1 MKLNTNIIE
10 YCYVVIRN
18 DHIVI
23 GCLLITLFVPLKE
36 LSEYFNKVI
45 LVSSREHS
53 DEALHSKDFD
63 SYALLNKLL
72 NEFYVHKKLL
82 LLGTG

>member
-1 MKLNTNIIE
+1 MKLNTNIVE
-10 YCYVVIRN
+10 YCYGVIRN
-18 DHIVI
+18 DHIVN

-45 LVSSREHS
+45 LVSNRETS
-53 DEALHSKDFD
+53 DEALYSKDFD